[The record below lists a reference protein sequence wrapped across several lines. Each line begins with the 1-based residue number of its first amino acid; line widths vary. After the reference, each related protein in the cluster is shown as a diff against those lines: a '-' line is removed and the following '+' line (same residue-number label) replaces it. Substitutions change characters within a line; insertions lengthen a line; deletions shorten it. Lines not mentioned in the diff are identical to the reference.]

1 MRSLLA
7 FGIMVALATPI
18 YGQNASASRHSLGL
32 DVRVVSSGG
41 PVRRT
46 SDASFGGNRTTV
58 AKDSYSKSRD
68 TTSGAGLLVEVRNL
82 SAASDT
88 ARVEWYFF
96 GKGVTKNGDD
106 FIASIG
112 SREVTVPPADA
123 QKIEVDSPEFTS
135 FEERNLTLTKTKGGS
150 GRGMSTKKGG
160 ARMSGWMVRLLVD
173 GQVAAVR
180 ASSPSMEAAGRDP
193 AKLAAYPRKLKK
205 YASPKAPEPAE

>member
-7 FGIMVALATPI
+7 FAMVAALASAI
-18 YGQNASASRHSLGL
+18 YGQNASATRHSLGL
-32 DVRVVSSGG
+32 DVRAVSSGG

-46 SDASFGGNRTTV
+46 SDASFDGNRTTV

-82 SAASDT
+82 SSTPDT

-96 GKGVTKNGDD
+96 GEGVTKNADD
-106 FIASIG
+106 FIAAIG
-112 SREVTVPPADA
+112 SRDVTVPPAAA

-135 FEERNLTLTKTKGGS
+135 YEERSLTITKSKGGS

-180 ASSPSMEAAGRDP
+180 ASSPGMEAAGRDP
-193 AKLAAYPRKLKK
+193 AKLAAYPRRLKK
-205 YASPKAPEPAE
+205 YASPKEP